1 MGCEQIRERMTYI
14 LAGDNMTRVQITSD
28 GDGPKITLDLHGMS
42 CKLTRRVVKS
52 IIAMYR
58 FSFELVLIHG
68 YNHGTALKDM
78 LYNSLD
84 NERIISKHSPEYNP
98 GITTFEIVA

>member
-1 MGCEQIRERMTYI
+1 MGCEQMRERMTFI
-14 LAGDNMTRVQITSD
+14 LAGDSMTRVQITSD

-42 CKLTRRVVKS
+42 CKLARRVVKS

-78 LYNSLD
+78 LNNSFD
-84 NERIISKHSPEYNP
+84 YDRIMSKSSSENNP
-98 GITTFEIVA
+98 GVTKFAIAA